1 MAQSMKKV
9 VKLGSE
15 LSTEERNLLS
25 TAYKHAVGGR
35 RFSRC
40 IISSID
46 KKTIDSAKKHHVKEY
61 REPVKNE
68 LRGMCNEVLNLLGN
82 FLVPHARDHEPRAFF
97 LKMKEDYYR
106 YLAPRSPLAETGSAI
121 AAATVDLDA
130 LSEDAYKESM
140 QIMRSLRDN
149 LTLYKADSVSDHQ
162 ENKPAE
168 AVTELTEDDIKNLV
182 ELKMREMNF
191 SSLNTYFS
199 NDMAKLQ
206 EFIEL
211 KCSSFVAIATV
222 EDEAFAFYG
231 QSPRSP

>member
-106 YLAPRSPLAETGSAI
+106 YLAPRSPLAETGSVCCSGNQSVTIVSFSCGRAVPGGLRGRVPHRQQRD
-121 AAATVDLDA
+121 ATCAHPFFDSLSIFLESSKGIFLVDLDW
-130 LSEDAYKESM
+130 
-140 QIMRSLRDN
+140 
-149 LTLYKADSVSDHQ
+149 
-162 ENKPAE
+162 P
-168 AVTELTEDDIKNLV
+168 
-182 ELKMREMNF
+182 
-191 SSLNTYFS
+191 
-199 NDMAKLQ
+199 
-206 EFIEL
+206 
-211 KCSSFVAIATV
+211 
-222 EDEAFAFYG
+222 
-231 QSPRSP
+231 